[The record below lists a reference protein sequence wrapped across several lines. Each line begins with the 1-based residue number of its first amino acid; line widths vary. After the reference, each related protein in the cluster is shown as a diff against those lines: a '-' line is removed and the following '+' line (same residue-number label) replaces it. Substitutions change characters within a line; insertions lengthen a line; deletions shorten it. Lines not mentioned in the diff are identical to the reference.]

1 MAITPM
7 VKYTSNSFFPNFFS
21 FSMVLSPFRLFY
33 NFFHWPVTAEG
44 SPQAALSPLP

>member
-7 VKYTSNSFFPNFFS
+7 VKYMSNSFLPIFFS

-33 NFFHWPVTAEG
+33 NFFHRPVTAEG
-44 SPQAALSPLP
+44 SPQAALSPFP